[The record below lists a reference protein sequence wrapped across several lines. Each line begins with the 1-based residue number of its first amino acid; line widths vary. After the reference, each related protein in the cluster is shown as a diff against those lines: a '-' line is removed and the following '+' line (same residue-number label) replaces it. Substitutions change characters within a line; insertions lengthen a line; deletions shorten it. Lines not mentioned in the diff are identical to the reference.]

1 MSVHVQATKRT
12 KLHVFEQCT
21 LCENGLRSF
30 APSNMLTHHP
40 DISLVRRF
48 IISDHWGECCRLVV
62 WSRNTRLG
70 QYR

>member
-40 DISLVRRF
+40 DISLVRRGLSF
-48 IISDHWGECCRLVV
+48 PIIGGNVA
-62 WSRNTRLG
+62 G
-70 QYR
+70 